1 MLFDGTNQSVKW
13 DKVYVLIKYVL
24 YDKLHR
30 AKKWSVMKLHYF
42 SSATYLQLIVTHTDN
57 AEKTF
62 NTMKIFCCLI
72 LYENANVFKF

>member
-1 MLFDGTNQSVKW
+1 
-13 DKVYVLIKYVL
+13 
-24 YDKLHR
+24 
-30 AKKWSVMKLHYF
+30 MKLHYF

-62 NTMKIFCCLI
+62 NTMKIFCEI